1 MAQNGK
7 HSTQSPEDLNELER
21 IARTAPKAWRTQKAL
36 RKAGFRKVPGGLPEA
51 LALSRFARLSRQ
63 MRQLRRRSGLSRAEL
78 ARRMGITV
86 KQLAQLERENLEQ
99 ATLSTLQSFARAV
112 GADLRLSLQPT
123 S

>member
-1 MAQNGK
+1 MARNGK
-7 HSTQSPEDLNELER
+7 DRAQRLDDLEELER

-36 RKAGFRKVPGGLPEA
+36 REAGFQKVPGGLPEA
-51 LALSRFARLSRQ
+51 LAISRFRRLSRQ
-63 MRQLRRRSGLSRAEL
+63 MKELRQRSGLSRAQL

-86 KQLAQLERENLEQ
+86 KQLAQFERENVEQ
-99 ATLSTLQSFARAV
+99 ATLSTLDSFARAV